1 MTNLLRNTI
10 QITFYTD
17 NSVKANVYTTDEV
30 IAKCSGYDLKAIK
43 NMIYRH
49 KKDIEEFGGLTFE
62 MRKVISHREDAKLDR
77 RGRPTKVF
85 HFNEQQATYF
95 ITLLDNTET
104 VNQFKKDLVH
114 QFYAMRD
121 LLRQRTIAR
130 ETSKPATKSMT
141 DAIKEKG
148 LDSHMYANYNR
159 LALKVATGCNSQ
171 ELKRQRGIP
180 KSGVITDYL
189 TDSELD
195 RLTKTKQHIAT
206 LIDLEMPYDV
216 IKALVGGTGVITLD
230 AKEKQRK
237 GA

>member
-1 MTNLLRNTI
+1 MISQLV
-10 QITFYTD
+10 FYTD
-17 NSVKANVYTTDEV
+17 NSVKAKIFTTDEV
-30 IAKCSGYDLKAIK
+30 IAECSNNSLNSVKRLIR
-43 NMIYRH
+43 NH
-49 KKDIEEFGGLTFE
+49 KKRLERFGPVGFE
-62 MRKVISHREDAKLDR
+62 IRAGSAHKKTYHL
-77 RGRPTKVF
+77 
-85 HFNEQQATYF
+85 NEPQTTLLITY
-95 ITLLDNTET
+95 LDNTE
-104 VNQFKKDLVH
+104 VAADFKVELVAQF
-114 QFYAMRD
+114 FAMRD
-121 LLRQRTIAR
+121 LLRQRIIAR

-141 DAIKEKG
+141 DTIKEKG
-148 LDSHMYANYNR
+148 LDSHMYVNYNR

-195 RLTKTKQHIAT
+195 RLTKAKQNIAT